1 MSNNTTA
8 LYSLDMRSMRS
19 VLVALVFVAGNII
32 LPQAV
37 HLIPNGG
44 HIWLPI
50 YFFTLVG
57 AYKYGWRV
65 GIMTAV
71 MSPLVNCILF
81 GMPALAALPAI
92 VLKSS
97 VLAFGGAYAARRAGD
112 VSLAAIALA
121 VLFCQLAGGVYEW
134 LTQSFAAAVQDI
146 TLGFPGIAL
155 QIFGSYLLLRYLLKD

>member
-1 MSNNTTA
+1 
-8 LYSLDMRSMRS
+8 MRSMRS

-50 YFFTLVG
+50 YFFYSCG

-65 GIMTAV
+65 GIMPDRCHVAACQQHSFRYT
-71 MSPLVNCILF
+71 
-81 GMPALAALPAI
+81 PAFATLPAI
-92 VLKSS
+92 ILKSS
-97 VLAFGGAYAARRAGD
+97 ALAFGGAYAARRAGD
-112 VSLAAIALA
+112 VSLAAIALLQCFSA
-121 VLFCQLAGGVYEW
+121 TVGGRVYEW

-146 TLGFPGIAL
+146 TVGFPGIAL
-155 QIFGSYLLLRYLLKD
+155 QIFGSYLLLRYLPKD